1 MLTPFSQFGS
11 VAVQRML
18 VPKEPE
24 FLYALSKSEGAD
36 QSLIAQ
42 YGGDPTRNGEPFGE
56 LGLVLQKDAAWK
68 DQSGSPRDPQAGNI
82 GGSAV
87 DIGNNPGT
95 AGTKPIYETAQDQT
109 PVKTTVALLTDQQ
122 LAPVVA
128 AAKQLWINA
137 LGSED
142 SRVATVAAAPI
153 TVGNLPQDRLGV
165 TFGGQV
171 YIDSTAAGRGW
182 FVDVT
187 PFDNAEF
194 SAADNTQF
202 VASSFSPASGQMDLL
217 TVVLHE
223 LANVLGMPELPG
235 DGHGDLRAEMLA
247 SGVRRLPAAGEFQ
260 GTASAA
266 TLPPVL
272 SLVLSQSVAP
282 SIPHIETATLVP
294 ASLVIHRFEWATP
307 ILTDNYVPAAAEKRS
322 ALDSVFSQAALTD
335 PQLDLL
341 NRVDDN
347 DVFRHHAVSDASV
360 KELAEIWQEWELTD
374 SPCS

>member
-1 MLTPFSQFGS
+1 
-11 VAVQRML
+11 
-18 VPKEPE
+18 
-24 FLYALSKSEGAD
+24 
-36 QSLIAQ
+36 
-42 YGGDPTRNGEPFGE
+42 
-56 LGLVLQKDAAWK
+56 
-68 DQSGSPRDPQAGNI
+68 
-82 GGSAV
+82 
-87 DIGNNPGT
+87 
-95 AGTKPIYETAQDQT
+95 
-109 PVKTTVALLTDQQ
+109 
-122 LAPVVA
+122 
-128 AAKQLWINA
+128 
-137 LGSED
+137 
-142 SRVATVAAAPI
+142 
-153 TVGNLPQDRLGV
+153 
-165 TFGGQV
+165 
-171 YIDSTAAGRGW
+171 
-182 FVDVT
+182 
-187 PFDNAEF
+187 
-194 SAADNTQF
+194 
-202 VASSFSPASGQMDLL
+202 MDLL